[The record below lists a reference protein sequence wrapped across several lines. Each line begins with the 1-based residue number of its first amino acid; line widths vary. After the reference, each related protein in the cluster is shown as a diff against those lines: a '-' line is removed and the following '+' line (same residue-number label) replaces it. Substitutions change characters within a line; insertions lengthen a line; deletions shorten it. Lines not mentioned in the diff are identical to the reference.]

1 MKRFV
6 KNNLVLLIVL
16 GVTLIVVLG
25 LLVFAVMEHARM
37 YSNFTQAE
45 NLSKQISELIKQKPA
60 PVAGNIEPIQAEMA
74 LYKEKAEK
82 MRARFGNLEKPAL
95 EAFAKTLGVK
105 LPELQAAFRTAWEG
119 DASRNA
125 LGGRYRF
132 YNRFKKDYPKWDE
145 AREVF
150 RQEYQKVTPEP
161 LTPANLDEVLL
172 AALGLQRNMD
182 GDPQKCM
189 RFMWTMRSHMVD
201 VFTENGEKNDKGEK
215 RATSIIGDAG
225 SFGFDYKALPLPEN
239 IPNIVRNWKVIGD
252 LVTRLSKAGLDSL
265 NSFKIR
271 NLAGERVGDYII
283 YHYTLSVTGDISDIR
298 SFVKSLND
306 AYKENRI
313 YVVRSAFLYA
323 DSDGAQNVF
332 RERAAEAERLR
343 LELESGGAGGPG
355 NPQDM
360 SGDNRRN
367 RRDTRRGAPD
377 MPPEMMPGAR
387 PEDQQQP
394 QQPTKTAAQL
404 REEIL
409 KMPYE
414 KRPNYGKIVFG
425 GSQKCEA
432 VLDIEYISLATPE
445 LN

>member
-1 MKRFV
+1 MKRFI
-6 KNNLVLLIVL
+6 KNNMVLLIVL
-16 GVTLIVVLG
+16 GITLIVVLG

-37 YSNFTQAE
+37 YSNFSQAE
-45 NLSKQISELIKQKPA
+45 KLSKQISELIKQTPA
-60 PVAGNIEPIQAEMA
+60 PVAGNVEPIQAEIAM
-74 LYKEKAEK
+74 YKDKAEK
-82 MRARFGNLEKPAL
+82 LRNRFGNLEKPAL

-132 YNRFKKDYPKWDE
+132 YNRFKKEYPKWDE
-145 AREVF
+145 AREMF

-172 AALGLQRNMD
+172 AALGLQRSMD

-201 VFTENGEKNDKGEK
+201 VFNENGEKSEKGEK
-215 RATSIIGDAG
+215 RPTSIIGDAG
-225 SFGFDYKALPLPEN
+225 SFGFDYKVLPLPEN

-252 LVTRLSKAGLDSL
+252 LATRLSKAGLDSL

-283 YHYTLSVTGDISDIR
+283 YHYTVGVTGDISQIR
-298 SFVKSLND
+298 GFVKSLND
-306 AYKENRI
+306 AYTENRI
-313 YVVRSAFLYA
+313 YVVRSVFLYA
-323 DSDGAQNVF
+323 DNDGAQNVF

-343 LELESGGAGGPG
+343 LELESGTLG
-355 NPQDM
+355 NNPADP

-367 RRDTRRGAPD
+367 RRDARHAAPD
-377 MPPEMMPGAR
+377 MPPDMMPGGR
-387 PEDQQQP
+387 PEDQQQ

-404 REEIL
+404 REELL
-409 KMPYE
+409 KMPYD
-414 KRPNYGKIVFG
+414 KRPGFGKIIFG
-425 GSQKCEA
+425 GSKKCEA

>member
-1 MKRFV
+1 MKRFA
-6 KNNLVLLIVL
+6 KNNMVLLIVL
-16 GVTLIVVLG
+16 GVTLVVVLG
-25 LLVFAVMEHARM
+25 LLVIAVMEHARM

-45 NLSKQISELIKQKPA
+45 NLSKQIGELIKQNPA
-60 PVAGNIEPIQAEMA
+60 PVAGNIEPIQSEIAM
-74 LYKEKAEK
+74 YKEKTEK
-82 MRARFGNLEKPAL
+82 LRGRFGNLEKPAL

-105 LPELQAAFRTAWEG
+105 LPELQAAFRTAWES
-119 DASRNA
+119 DSSRNA

-132 YNRFKKDYPKWDE
+132 YNRFKKDYPKWEE

-150 RQEYQKVTPEP
+150 REEYQKVTPEP
-161 LTPANLDEVLL
+161 LTSANLDEVLL
-172 AALGLQRNMD
+172 SALGLQRSMD

-201 VFTENGEKNDKGEK
+201 VFSENGEKNEKGER

-252 LVTRLSKAGLDSL
+252 LTTRLSKAGLDSL

-283 YHYTLSVTGDISDIR
+283 YHYTVGVTGDINQIR
-298 SFVKSLND
+298 NFIKSLND
-306 AYKENRI
+306 AYSENRI

-343 LELESGGAGGPG
+343 LELETGSFGGG
-355 NPQDM
+355 NPGELTG
-360 SGDNRRN
+360 GDNRRN
-367 RRDTRRGAPD
+367 RRAPRNAAPD
-377 MPPEMMPGAR
+377 MPPDMPGAS
-387 PEDQQQP
+387 PGDQQ

-404 REEIL
+404 REELL
-409 KMPYE
+409 KMPYD
-414 KRPNYGKIVFG
+414 KRPGYGKIVFG
-425 GSQKCEA
+425 GSNKCEA
-432 VLDIEYISLATPE
+432 VLDIEYISMATPE

>member
-1 MKRFV
+1 MKRFA
-6 KNNLVLLIVL
+6 KNNMVLLIVL

-25 LLVFAVMEHARM
+25 LMVFAVMEHTRM
-37 YSNFTQAE
+37 YSNFSQAE
-45 NLSKQISELIKQKPA
+45 NLSKQISELIKQNPA
-60 PVAGNIEPIQAEMA
+60 PVAGNVEPIQSEIAM
-74 LYKEKAEK
+74 YKEKTEK
-82 MRARFGNLEKPAL
+82 LRARFGNLEKPAL
-95 EAFAKTLGVK
+95 LAFAKTLGVK
-105 LPELQAAFRTAWEG
+105 LPELQAAFRTAWES

-132 YNRFKKDYPKWDE
+132 YNRFKKEYPKWDE
-145 AREVF
+145 ARDVF

-172 AALGLQRNMD
+172 SALGLQRSMD

-189 RFMWTMRSHMVD
+189 RFMWTMRSHMID
-201 VFTENGEKNDKGEK
+201 VFTENGEKNEKGDK
-215 RATSIIGDAG
+215 RATSIIGEAG
-225 SFGFDYKALPLPEN
+225 SFGFDYKTLPLPEN

-252 LVTRLSKAGLDSL
+252 LATRLSKAGLDSL

-283 YHYTLSVTGDISDIR
+283 YHYTVGVTGDINQIR
-298 SFVKSLND
+298 AFVKSLND
-306 AYKENRI
+306 AYAENRI
-313 YVVRSAFLYA
+313 YVVRSVFLYA

-343 LELESGGAGGPG
+343 LELESGSFGGANPADGG
-355 NPQDM
+355 
-360 SGDNRRN
+360 GDNRRN
-367 RRDTRRGAPD
+367 RRDARRAAPD
-377 MPPEMMPGAR
+377 MPPDMPGAR
-387 PEDQQQP
+387 PEDQQQQ

-404 REEIL
+404 REELL
-409 KMPYE
+409 KMPYD
-414 KRPNYGKIVFG
+414 KRPGYGKIVFG
-425 GSQKCEA
+425 GSKKCEA